1 MFAKIISIVAFALA
15 VGLYSAVPTAQA
27 KTKKYRGTFKS
38 SGEAIDVIADFSFD
52 GSTTNSAA
60 LNTFWTTDSLG
71 DVGPGQV
78 GERVQLRFFSSLH
91 LQGTLRHN

>member
-15 VGLYSAVPTAQA
+15 VGLYSVPTAQA

-60 LNTFWTTDSLG
+60 LNTF
-71 DVGPGQV
+71 
-78 GERVQLRFFSSLH
+78 
-91 LQGTLRHN
+91 